1 MRQAKVLMVAATI
14 ALAAHSGSVNAQPIG
29 PSNNASP
36 WSGFYVGAH
45 LGYAWGTNDWTVV
58 DSGTGLPLAS
68 GSFSIFQPFNAFTE
82 AGSFNAGLQA
92 GYNYSLGHRIIAG
105 IEVNVSYPAWPDL
118 AGRTIGGQST
128 FATPAFGLQT
138 FSENVVHAGS
148 LRARL
153 GYAPSSWFWYTTAG
167 LAWTRD
173 TLLVTAVGT
182 GTAEEATRTRYG
194 WVAGGGVELP
204 LIPQWTG
211 KVEYLFT
218 QYPRTTVPF
227 QTFGQVVETELTQQE
242 LRLGLNYQFH
252 APTSTKVAS
261 TGLFSP
267 NQFAVHGQATIVEQ
281 LYPGF
286 RSPYAGPNSLPGSGM
301 GRETGDATLY
311 VGFRP
316 WQGGELWFVPE
327 LDQGFGVGNTHGAAG
342 YPSGESYKLGASF
355 PYTRIQ
361 RAFLRQTIDLG
372 GEVEKVEA
380 DLSQF
385 AGTQTA
391 NRLVFTVGRFAIV
404 DIFDTNKYANNPKT
418 DFFNW
423 TLINAG
429 TFDYAGDAW
438 GFTYGA
444 AVEWYHGR
452 WTLRAGVFD
461 LSATPA
467 GGNSPSS
474 YGLDPTFRQL
484 SPVLEIEERHQ
495 LFGQPGKV
503 KLTAFLNHGRAGYFA
518 DAVALAQ
525 TTGTPADINA
535 VRNGFTNRPGISL
548 NIEQQLRDDVGLFA
562 RIGWSDGQIEP
573 WDFTDVDRTFSAGLS
588 IAGKRWGRPSDIIGI
603 AGVVNAI
610 SDVHE
615 AFLNAG
621 GLGILVGDGK
631 LPHPSSE
638 KIFETYYS
646 YALTSS
652 TKLTADYQF
661 IADPAYNTDRGP
673 VSLFALRAHTQF

>member
-1 MRQAKVLMVAATI
+1 
-14 ALAAHSGSVNAQPIG
+14 
-29 PSNNASP
+29 
-36 WSGFYVGAH
+36 
-45 LGYAWGTNDWTVV
+45 LG
-58 DSGTGLPLAS
+58 
-68 GSFSIFQPFNAFTE
+68 
-82 AGSFNAGLQA
+82 
-92 GYNYSLGHRIIAG
+92 
-105 IEVNVSYPAWPDL
+105 
-118 AGRTIGGQST
+118 
-128 FATPAFGLQT
+128 
-138 FSENVVHAGS
+138 
-148 LRARL
+148 
-153 GYAPSSWFWYTTAG
+153 
-167 LAWTRD
+167 RD
-173 TLLVTAVGT
+173 
-182 GTAEEATRTRYG
+182 
-194 WVAGGGVELP
+194 
-204 LIPQWTG
+204 
-211 KVEYLFT
+211 
-218 QYPRTTVPF
+218 
-227 QTFGQVVETELTQQE
+227 
-242 LRLGLNYQFH
+242 
-252 APTSTKVAS
+252 
-261 TGLFSP
+261 
-267 NQFAVHGQATIVEQ
+267 
-281 LYPGF
+281 
-286 RSPYAGPNSLPGSGM
+286 
-301 GRETGDATLY
+301 TGDATLY